1 MAGGDLDGDVYYI
14 TQNPALISELK
25 KPDEPA

>member
-14 TQNPALISELK
+14 TQNPTIISDLK
-25 KPDEPA
+25 KPDEHA